1 MNHKTSLISQT
12 LALVLGMLLSAVA
25 IPAEEITPYP
35 PFVAHYAAT
44 ANGLGIGTV
53 KVSLSLEDS
62 GQYVYRQESA
72 SRGIAALFG
81 SSRSSESS
89 RWRFR
94 DNTIQVLE
102 YRSERRGGDADD
114 NAHLIFDW
122 EELRVRNTGAGEHWD
137 IPLPADA
144 IDRLVMQLAMLFDLR
159 EGKTVFKYRVPRQG
173 RIKDYEFALVGE
185 DTTELDSGSY
195 RTLKVERT
203 NDDRDQSWVWS
214 APDLDYFPVRFLK
227 RKKNGMR
234 MELVLRELEFTTQEQ
249 SREPAD

>member
-1 MNHKTSLISQT
+1 
-12 LALVLGMLLSAVA
+12 
-25 IPAEEITPYP
+25 
-35 PFVAHYAAT
+35 
-44 ANGLGIGTV
+44 
-53 KVSLSLEDS
+53 
-62 GQYVYRQESA
+62 
-72 SRGIAALFG
+72 
-81 SSRSSESS
+81 
-89 RWRFR
+89 
-94 DNTIQVLE
+94 
-102 YRSERRGGDADD
+102 
-114 NAHLIFDW
+114 
-122 EELRVRNTGAGEHWD
+122 
-137 IPLPADA
+137 
-144 IDRLVMQLAMLFDLR
+144 MQLAMLFDLR